1 MPEAHGALVYV
12 VEDEPAV
19 RDLVV
24 AALQSYGFHTMAFGT
39 GAAFLAQLAQQPP
52 ALCLVDLGLPD
63 MDGIGLV
70 REVAR
75 QCDCGLL
82 ILTGRSHPIDRV
94 MGLELGADDYVVKPF
109 EPRELVARVRS
120 ILRRRRAAPVAEP
133 VAAPRRHAQFAGWRF
148 DAASQL
154 LTAPDGT
161 AQALGV
167 AEAQVLRVLLDKP
180 RQVLTREQLMGSRD
194 LPAQDHGVEVR
205 ISRLRRRLEAAPGG
219 GRLIKNVYGLGYM
232 LVCGVEW
239 G

>member
-1 MPEAHGALVYV
+1 MSDPVGGLVYV

-24 AALQSYGFHTMAFGT
+24 AALQAYGFSTEAFGT
-39 GAAFLAQLAQQPP
+39 GAALLDGLARRPP
-52 ALCLVDLGLPD
+52 ALCVIDLGLPD

-70 REVAR
+70 RAVAE
-75 QCDCGLL
+75 QHDCGLL

-109 EPRELVARVRS
+109 ESRELVARVRS
-120 ILRRRRAAPVAEP
+120 ILRRRSRAVAEP
-133 VAAPRRHAQFAGWRF
+133 AAPARRHASFAGWRF
-148 DAASQL
+148 DVAAQL
-154 LTAPDGT
+154 LTAPDGSG
-161 AQALGV
+161 QALGV
-167 AEAQVLRVLLDKP
+167 AEAQVLRALLDKP
-180 RQVLTREQLMGSRD
+180 QQVLTREQLMGSRD

-232 LVCGVEW
+232 LVCAVAW